1 MYKAR
6 IVLALGTWL
15 AILPYLGF
23 PYSWKDILCT
33 LTGLVFICFSY
44 LLYRDYKTV
53 ENKEKTFDNFRENN
67 DFKESTEPTFEE
79 KI

>member
-23 PYSWKDILCT
+23 PYSWEDILSG
-33 LTGLVFICFSY
+33 LTGLVFIGVSY
-44 LLYRDYKTV
+44 LLYKDYKAT
-53 ENKEKTFDNFRENN
+53 EDKEKTFDNFRENN
-67 DFKESTEPTFEE
+67 DFEEEKGPEE